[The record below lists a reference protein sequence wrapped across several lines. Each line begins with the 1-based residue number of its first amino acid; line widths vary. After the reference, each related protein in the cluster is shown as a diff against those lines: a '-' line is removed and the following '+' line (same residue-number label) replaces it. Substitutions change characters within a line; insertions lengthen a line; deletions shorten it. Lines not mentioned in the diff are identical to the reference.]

1 MRLQLKG
8 KAGGKQNSQSF
19 INKNKLRKV
28 SRADVLLF
36 FSKSY
41 SHCLSC
47 YCTVSLSIM
56 RFWEEKEKTDAT

>member
-36 FSKSY
+36 FRRAI
-41 SHCLSC
+41 HIVLAAIAR
-47 YCTVSLSIM
+47 L
-56 RFWEEKEKTDAT
+56 A